1 MAELLKGR
9 VAKFLSRSKIVINL
23 GMEHGVKEG
32 MDFIIY
38 DEGPLIIDPETGLV
52 LENLEII
59 KGRVKIT
66 NVQQKISIGESFKF
80 ISTPTPYNFLQTMQL
95 SVSRKVEIVL
105 TDKDIEEQ
113 EPGPIRIRDLVRQVK
128 SNSN

>member
-23 GMEHGVKEG
+23 GSEHGVKEG
-32 MDFIIY
+32 MEFIIY
-38 DEGPLIIDPETGLV
+38 DEGPLIMDPETGRA

-80 ISTPTPYNFLQTMQL
+80 ISVPSLFMQDFQKTL
-95 SVSRKVEIVL
+95 SRRVDVVL
-105 TDKDIEEQ
+105 TDVDIEEQ
-113 EPGPIRIRDLVRQVK
+113 KPGPIEVRDLVRLVK
-128 SNSN
+128 SDSN